1 MGESSKWIPEVKT
14 TRFWPLGIFFPKI
27 KVKSGK
33 NENWPK
39 TVKKGQ
45 KWISLAPKHCLQLFF
60 ITRAR
65 QTGQKSHFRPFRA
78 IFGHFWCTPFE
89 LKKKWVRTPQI
100 AIFLPN
106 LVD

>member
-1 MGESSKWIPEVKT
+1 MVFRGQKYA
-14 TRFWPLGIFFPKI
+14 FLAFQNFFPKI

-33 NENWPK
+33 NEKLAKNSEKGPK
-39 TVKKGQ
+39 MDFFGFPT
-45 KWISLAPKHCLQLFF
+45 LFATIF
-60 ITRAR
+60 ITQAQ
-65 QTGQKSHFRPFRA
+65 QTGQKSHFQPFWA

-89 LKKKWVRTPQI
+89 VKNRWHRTRQI

>member
-33 NENWPK
+33 NEIWPK

-45 KWISLAPKHCLQLFF
+45 KWISLAPKHCLQLFYLPEPVK
-60 ITRAR
+60 RA
-65 QTGQKSHFRPFRA
+65 KKA
-78 IFGHFWCTPFE
+78 IFGLFGRF
-89 LKKKWVRTPQI
+89 LV
-100 AIFLPN
+100 IFGVPPSS
-106 LVD
+106 

>member
-1 MGESSKWIPEVKT
+1 MGESSKWIPEVKKT
-14 TRFWPLGIFFPKI
+14 HFWPFGIFFPKI

-33 NENWPK
+33 NEKLAKNGEKGPK
-39 TVKKGQ
+39 MDFFGFPT
-45 KWISLAPKHCLQLFF
+45 LFATIF
-60 ITRAR
+60 ITRAH
-65 QTGQKSHFRPFRA
+65 QMGQKSHFQPFRA

-89 LKKKWVRTPQI
+89 VKNRWVRTRQI

>member
-14 TRFWPLGIFFPKI
+14 ARFWPLGIFFPKI

-78 IFGHFWCTPFE
+78 IFGHFWCTPFK
-89 LKKKWVRTPQI
+89 LKKKWVRTRQI